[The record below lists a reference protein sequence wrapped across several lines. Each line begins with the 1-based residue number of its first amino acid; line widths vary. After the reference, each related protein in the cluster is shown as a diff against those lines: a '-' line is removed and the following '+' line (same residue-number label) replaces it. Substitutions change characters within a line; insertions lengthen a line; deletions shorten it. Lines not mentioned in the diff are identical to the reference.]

1 MKLFLSSDIEGT
13 CGITDWAETERS
25 TPNDYGYFQKQ
36 MTKEVRAACDGAL
49 DAGVTEIFVRDAHDT
64 ARNIDPSALP
74 ECASIM
80 RGWAGDPYSMMS
92 GIEAGGFDAVAFTGY
107 HAWAACPGNPL
118 SHTMNTGNEFVT
130 LNGVRMSEFMM
141 NAYTAGYF
149 GVPVCFL
156 SGDRALCDFAREFI
170 PGIATVAV
178 SRGVGGATVS
188 MHPGAAVKA
197 IRAGVAEGV
206 KNRARCVVKLPDHFD
221 IVVRFQKHEAA
232 YSRSFYP
239 GARLE
244 DGKSVCYSAADYMD
258 ILRFSHFV
266 LSI

>member
-13 CGITDWAETERS
+13 CGITDWSETERS
-25 TPNDYGYFQKQ
+25 TPNDYNYFQKQ

-49 DAGVTEIFVRDAHDT
+49 DAGAAEIFVRDAHDT

-74 ECASIM
+74 ECVNIM

-92 GIEAGGFDAVAFTGY
+92 GIETGGFDAVAFTGY
-107 HAWAACPGNPL
+107 HAWAASSGNPL
-118 SHTMNTGNEFVT
+118 SHTMNTSNEFVT

-188 MHPGAAVKA
+188 MHPEAAAKA

-206 KNRARCVVKLPDHFD
+206 RNRANCSVKLPDHFD

-239 GARLE
+239 GAWLE
-244 DGKSVCYSAADYMD
+244 DGKSVCFSAKDYMD